1 MLYVPKLACNLFSV
15 RAAASKGNIVRF
27 GHSKCWIRDQ
37 AGKLRGM
44 GSLVDKL
51 YQLDCEPVISEC
63 ASTVCEEGNDLDLW
77 HQRLGHLNGQQLSD
91 IAKKGLA
98 TGISLPTTAK
108 LSFCEGC
115 VEGKMHR
122 KPFKSARGGVT
133 LHEDYNWCI
142 VTSVGQ
148 CRQNLLV
155 DVNIL

>member
-1 MLYVPKLACNLFSV
+1 M
-15 RAAASKGNIVRF
+15 
-27 GHSKCWIRDQ
+27 D
-37 AGKLRGM
+37 
-44 GSLVDKL
+44 SLVDKL
-51 YQLDCEPVISEC
+51 YQLDCEPVVSEC

-98 TGISLPTTAK
+98 TGISLPITAK

-122 KPFKSARGGVT
+122 KPFKSARGVT